1 MIQSLSDNQFTIEQA
16 VHSAARR
23 LRAAN
28 VEQETAAGVVL
39 AIIEALGNV
48 ARHACKPF
56 EPLRFELLLEVK
68 RGCIVVDVVDYGPGF
83 ELRRATMPDPFA
95 ESGRGI
101 PLMQR
106 FCDSLEYRR
115 GRSRNH
121 LILRKRLAE
130 AQQSGIAAR

>member
-1 MIQSLSDNQFTIEQA
+1 MGNTVIQSLSDNQFSIEQA

-23 LRAAN
+23 LHAAN
-28 VEQETAAGVVL
+28 VEQETAAGIVL
-39 AIIEALGNV
+39 AIIEALGNI
-48 ARHACKPF
+48 ARHATRPL
-56 EPLRFELLLEVK
+56 EPLKFELVLEVK
-68 RGCIVVDVVDYGPGF
+68 RGCVIVDVMDYGPGF
-83 ELRRATMPDPFA
+83 DLVPAAMPDPLA

-115 GRSRNH
+115 GGRVNH

-130 AQQSGIAAR
+130 AS

>member
-1 MIQSLSDNQFTIEQA
+1 MIQSLSDNQFAIEQA

-23 LRAAN
+23 LRAAH

-48 ARHACKPF
+48 ARHACQPY
-56 EPLRFELLLEVK
+56 EPLKFDLLLEVK
-68 RGCIVVDVVDYGPGF
+68 RGYIRVDVVDYGPGF
-83 ELRRATMPDPFA
+83 ELRSTRMPDIMA

-106 FCDSLEYRR
+106 FLDSLEYRR
-115 GRSRNH
+115 GTRRNH
-121 LILRKRLAE
+121 LIMRKRYPE
-130 AQQSGIAAR
+130 AR

>member
-1 MIQSLSDNQFTIEQA
+1 MIQSLSANQCTIEEA

-23 LRAAN
+23 LRAAK
-28 VEQETAAGVVL
+28 VEGDAADGVVL

-48 ARHACKPF
+48 ARHACKPYA
-56 EPLRFELLLEVK
+56 PLKFDMMLEVK
-68 RGCIVVDVVDYGPGF
+68 RGCITVDVVDYGPGF
-83 ELRRATMPDPFA
+83 ELRPTDMPDPMA

-115 GRSRNH
+115 GLRRNH
-121 LILRKRLAE
+121 LILRKRFSDA
-130 AQQSGIAAR
+130 G

>member
-1 MIQSLSDNQFTIEQA
+1 MRNTVIQSLSDNQFTIEQA

-28 VEQETAAGVVL
+28 VEQETAAAVVL
-39 AIIEALGNV
+39 AIVEALGNV
-48 ARHACKPF
+48 ARHACKPY
-56 EPLRFELLLEVK
+56 EPLKFDLLLEIQ
-68 RGCIVVDVVDYGPGF
+68 RGCITVDVVDYGPGF
-83 ELRRATMPDPFA
+83 DLRPCPMPEPLA

-115 GRSRNH
+115 GSQRNH
-121 LILRKRLAE
+121 LIMRKRYV
-130 AQQSGIAAR
+130 AAG